1 MTPAGNYI
9 IVHMYDAH
17 MSQANDSGRS
27 ECLNLRGSRR
37 HKSAEEV
44 CVCVGGG
51 CCRFLKFPFLLS
63 RINVFWRICHFK
75 SLHALVYIQ

>member
-44 CVCVGGG
+44 CVCGGG
-51 CCRFLKFPFLLS
+51 VLPFPKISIFVIS
-63 RINVFWRICHFK
+63 N
-75 SLHALVYIQ
+75 

>member
-44 CVCVGGG
+44 CVGGG
-51 CCRFLKFPFLLS
+51 VLPFPKISIFVIS
-63 RINVFWRICHFK
+63 N
-75 SLHALVYIQ
+75 